1 MNFIP
6 AAIVCLLTPA
16 QIEAVDNLEHQC
28 DLISVRPHAYEVR
41 WTLERAGAD
50 ATVLS
55 AIVDSRA

>member
-16 QIEAVDNLEHQC
+16 QVEAVDDLEHQC

-41 WTLERAGAD
+41 WALERAGA
-50 ATVLS
+50 APSVLN
-55 AIVDSRA
+55 AIGGSIA